1 MPQMD
6 QTLSA
11 GDTVIVKNL
20 SGLPATSAIKT

>member
-1 MPQMD
+1 MD